1 MAVVEQGR
9 GIAVVRD
16 EGAAVGG
23 GGGDQGQEGVE
34 IAGGRALADHHDQ
47 AAAQLLARLLQ
58 PSRFVVGADA
68 GGGVGVERGP
78 AEAGRVAVDRQA
90 AGAGR
95 GELRQHVGVGGEDAG
110 EVHHLAEAGDTGAVE
125 RGGDGGRV
133 EDRAAR
139 LARRGRDARRHGE
152 EGAQRQ
158 IARRRDQRV
167 HAGQAEDVGDLV
179 RVGNDRAGAVRHG
192 DAGEL
197 ADPELRAFEVDVR
210 VDEGRGEEAPL
221 QVDRLPRV
229 REPAGIGVEPGDPP
243 ARHRDRR
250 RLDLAAEDVD
260 DLPAAQHQVGRPPPL
275 RDLDQLAHRRRV
287 HRCPPTYSRC
297 VSLDDVRVRSL
308 ASRVS
313 TLAPLQFD
321 FVLPKL
327 PSDILSLQQIG
338 SPLGYPSRALPSSG
352 RVEGEARSG
361 CTQRPARVPAGV
373 STHARLWREVGGRAP
388 TGVALLQQ
396 IGSPRTAPPAHR
408 FPFQCPTVGRED
420 Q

>member
-1 MAVVEQGR
+1 MEGQGDPEVAQIVERDEVGVVAGGDRAEAIEPPEARRVEGDEADRDEGIEAPRDRAAQDRVEVAVVEQGR
-9 GIAVVRD
+9 GVAVVRD

-23 GGGDQGQEGVE
+23 GGGDERQERVE
-34 IAGGRALADHHDQ
+34 VAGGRALADHHGQ
-47 AAAQLLARLLQ
+47 AAAQLRARLLQ
-58 PSRFVVGADA
+58 PGRFVVGADA

-78 AEAGRVAVDRQA
+78 DEAGRVAVDRQA

-287 HRCPPTYSRC
+287 HRCLLNPHRLSTPQMTRRRRTLPIAERYPAG
-297 VSLDDVRVRSL
+297 
-308 ASRVS
+308 AS
-313 TLAPLQFD
+313 
-321 FVLPKL
+321 K
-327 PSDILSLQQIG
+327 
-338 SPLGYPSRALPSSG
+338 
-352 RVEGEARSG
+352 ARSSAPAAWTA
-361 CTQRPARVPAGV
+361 CRP
-373 STHARLWREVGGRAP
+373 EDRAP
-388 TGVALLQQ
+388 KGAGRRRGPDPDAPVA
-396 IGSPRTAPPAHR
+396 
-408 FPFQCPTVGRED
+408 
-420 Q
+420 